1 MLGRGSE
8 VRNLIHATQF
18 CCGREACGG
27 PQFDDDYG
35 GSRLLLILNL
45 TWVMDFSIRRINKL
59 EKDFEL

>member
-35 GSRLLLILNL
+35 GSSLLQLILNL
-45 TWVMDFSIRRINKL
+45 TWVMDFSIW
-59 EKDFEL
+59 E